1 MVSRSFCFPPL
12 GTPKTEALTRGTFTW
27 PLNLNLQKA
36 LCLQDRDS
44 SPMSRHCWVLLR
56 DEAEMRRWEKG
67 IRMMCLVGADES
79 RIPRPQTGATCN
91 LRVCQEEVT
100 MGFWAGGGHLENPV
114 AIGWFQYLLWGQVRV
129 SGVQGTWTYL
139 LINQIQT
146 WNTQGW
152 ARRFFSSLCIFQ
164 ISRMFS
170 VPPNTV

>member
-36 LCLQDRDS
+36 LCLQDTDS

-56 DEAEMRRWEKG
+56 DEAEMRRREKG

-100 MGFWAGGGHLENPV
+100 MGFWAGDGHLENPV

-129 SGVQGTWTYL
+129 SGVQGTWTY
-139 LINQIQT
+139 
-146 WNTQGW
+146 
-152 ARRFFSSLCIFQ
+152 
-164 ISRMFS
+164 
-170 VPPNTV
+170 